1 MFTSQKNSTCLERRI
16 APIGAGILNTSYIII
31 AGLLLKAAA
40 QLSATAT
47 VTMAAP

>member
-1 MFTSQKNSTCLERRI
+1 MFTSQKNSTRLERRI
-16 APIGAGILNTSYIII
+16 APIGAATFNVSYIII
-31 AGLLLKAAA
+31 GGLLLKTAA